1 MTHAVGAALRQPL
14 AGSGRL
20 AAQADT
26 ARLPRRPTLS
36 EAGVDRDD
44 EVAPGVGIDDF
55 HRGDS
60 GTFRIVFQRFGP
72 LIKAIAGSHTRN
84 PHDREELY
92 QEISVR
98 VWRRRAQY
106 SAKGPLGAWIN
117 RIAHRVCYD
126 WQKSRVA
133 REANTERHAG
143 EVLALHDADA
153 VLEDPSTLLDRREF
167 MDDLRRA
174 LARLPERQGR
184 TFTLVHVNGYG
195 ISETARIM
203 KVRRATVRSNL
214 RHAANKLRQLMEDYG
229 V

>member
-1 MTHAVGAALRQPL
+1 MAPHVRYLEFVPPHAQHEVVADLQHLQIPRNADAAETFAVGPEDQP
-14 AGSGRL
+14 
-20 AAQADT
+20 
-26 ARLPRRPTLS
+26 
-36 EAGVDRDD
+36 
-44 EVAPGVGIDDF
+44 
-55 HRGDS
+55 
-60 GTFRIVFQRFGP
+60 
-72 LIKAIAGSHTRN
+72 
-84 PHDREELY
+84 PH
-92 QEISVR
+92 
-98 VWRRRAQY
+98 RRADIVPVEFRPQ
-106 SAKGPLGAWIN
+106 WIN

-133 REANTERHAG
+133 REANTKRHAG
-143 EVLALHDADA
+143 EVLALDDAGA

-203 KVRRATVRSNL
+203 KIRRATVRSNL

>member
-14 AGSGRL
+14 AGSGRH
-20 AAQADT
+20 AHADT
-26 ARLPRRPTLS
+26 AGLPRRPVPS
-36 EAGVDRDD
+36 EAGVARDD
-44 EVAPGVGIDDF
+44 ELVPGVGIDDF
-55 HRGDS
+55 HCGDS
-60 GTFRIVFQRFGP
+60 GTFRIVLQHFGP
-72 LIKAIAGSHTRN
+72 LIQAIAASHTRN

-98 VWRRRAQY
+98 VSRRRAQY

-133 REANTERHAG
+133 REANAERHAG
-143 EVLALHDADA
+143 EVLALDEADA

-184 TFTLVHVNGYG
+184 TFTLVHVNGYS
-195 ISETARIM
+195 IRETAAIM
-203 KVRRATVRSNL
+203 KVRRSTVRSNL
-214 RHAANKLRQLMEDYG
+214 RHAADKLRQLLKDYAP
-229 V
+229 

>member
-14 AGSGRL
+14 AGSGRH

-26 ARLPRRPTLS
+26 AGLPRRPAPS
-36 EAGVDRDD
+36 EAGMARDD
-44 EVAPGVGIDDF
+44 EVAPGVRIEDF

-60 GTFRIVFQRFGP
+60 GTFRIVLQRFGP
-72 LIKAIAGSHTRN
+72 LIKAIVASHTRD

-117 RIAHRVCYD
+117 RIAHHFCYD
-126 WQKSRVA
+126 WRKSRVA

-143 EVLALHDADA
+143 EVLALDEADA

-167 MDDLRRA
+167 MDDLRGA

-184 TFTLVHVNGYG
+184 AFTLVHVNGY
-195 ISETARIM
+195 SVRETAAIM
-203 KVRRATVRSNL
+203 KVRGSTVRSNL
-214 RHAANKLRQLMEDYG
+214 RHAAKKLRELLKEYEP
-229 V
+229 